1 MNTMQNICTFGNAGN
16 LNKTPSAA
24 RLGTACWFRLH
35 SKPKTLN
42 RYCSLNCIVSLESS
56 YLVFFSLLDTAHRRH
71 GKWNRWA
78 VTGIRREKWKDFS
91 SYCLLLLKHICLLG
105 LNSNERSMCLKF
117 WLYCIFL
124 EKEYWF
130 FLLLLKTPFQ
140 FFSFCFVCF
149 ISGVLSQVG
158 RDTGWIVHMKW
169 LKVYTKATYLKMQ
182 IKIFFK
188 SYLNC

>member
-56 YLVFFSLLDTAHRRH
+56 YLAFFSLLDTAHRRH

-130 FLLLLKTPFQ
+130 FFVVVVKDSFSV
-140 FFSFCFVCF
+140 FFFLFCLFHFRYSVT
-149 ISGVLSQVG
+149 G
-158 RDTGWIVHMKW
+158 RQRYW
-169 LKVYTKATYLKMQ
+169 
-182 IKIFFK
+182 
-188 SYLNC
+188 LNCTYEMIKSIHKGHLFKNANQDFL